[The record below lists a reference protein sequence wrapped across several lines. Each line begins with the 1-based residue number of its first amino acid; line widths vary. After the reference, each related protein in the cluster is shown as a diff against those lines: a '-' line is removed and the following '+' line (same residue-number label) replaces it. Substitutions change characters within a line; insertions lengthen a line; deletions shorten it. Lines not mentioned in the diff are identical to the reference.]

1 MRCGICEEI
10 KRRKAAGFPKKMIKS
25 VANWWWVNVH
35 DSECT
40 SGNTLS
46 DWVQDMETVTMDNQ
60 YDEGQVLENKYQFN
74 TGLVPV
80 KMRYRTLKEK
90 LQAGDKS
97 EKKSKKSE
105 NVDQPEQNQ
114 DEQNQDE
121 PTSEPT
127 PEPTTE
133 PTEPTEPKHTKNHKS
148 DEGEQDTRETS
159 TESPIPSEEKSNS
172 DRHNNHKHHKNHK
185 NKHNKHKA
193 KLHHETKPKKK

>member
-1 MRCGICEEI
+1 MMRCGICEEI

-60 YDEGQVLENKYQFN
+60 YDEGQVLENRYQSS

-105 NVDQPEQNQ
+105 NADQPEQNQ
-114 DEQNQDE
+114 DEQIQDE

-127 PEPTTE
+127 AEPT
-133 PTEPTEPKHTKNHKS
+133 TEPTEPKHTKNHKS

-159 TESPIPSEEKSNS
+159 TESPKPSEEKSNS